1 MTYPAMAPRRS
12 RRRSLLIPGLLL
24 VIVVGGWCA
33 FWFYASDLAK
43 DAIAGWLAREAKAG
57 RVYSCGQQAIGGFPF
72 RIEVRCTDA
81 RAELRNLQSPSS
93 LKAAGV
99 LVAAQIYQPTLLI
112 GEITGPLTIAD
123 PGQPPK
129 LTATWTLAQTS
140 IRGNPRSPERVSLS
154 LDNPA
159 LDRATGSGSERIF
172 AGKHAEL
179 HGRLVSGT
187 VNDRPVIDLA
197 LKLVS
202 AIAPTLHPLAAQP
215 LDADVDATLHGLKD
229 FGPRTWP
236 ERFREMQAAGGRIE
250 VRSLRIRQGDALG
263 VAAGTLSLTPRG
275 RLDGELQ
282 MTVAGLDKV
291 LPSLGAD
298 QLTRPGSSTSDKIG
312 AAIGA
317 LDRFAPGLGNVARE
331 RAGLGLAAGVA
342 LIGTP
347 ADLEGRRAVKLPLRF
362 TDGDVHLGPFR
373 IGQTGPLF

>member
-1 MTYPAMAPRRS
+1 MSYPAVAPRRS
-12 RRRSLLIPGLLL
+12 RSLLVPVL
-24 VIVVGGWCA
+24 VLAIVVGGWCA
-33 FWFYASDLAK
+33 FWFYAADLAK
-43 DAIAGWLAREAKAG
+43 GAIAGWLDREAKAG
-57 RVYSCGQQAIGGFPF
+57 RVYGCGEQSIGGFPF

-93 LKAAGV
+93 LKASGV

-140 IRGNPRSPERVSLS
+140 IRGNPRAPERVSLA

-159 LDRATGSGSERIF
+159 IDRKTAEGSERIF

-179 HGRLVSGT
+179 HGRLASGT
-187 VNDRPVIDLA
+187 VNDRPVIDMA
-197 LKLVS
+197 LRLVS
-202 AIAPTLHPLAAQP
+202 SIAPTLHPLAAQP
-215 LDADVDATLHGLKD
+215 LDVDVDATLRGLKD
-229 FGPRTWP
+229 FGPKTWP
-236 ERFREMQAAGGRIE
+236 QRFRELQEAGGRIE
-250 VRSLRIRQGDALG
+250 VRSLRIRQGEALG
-263 VAAGTLSLTPRG
+263 VAAGTLGLTANG
-275 RLDGELQ
+275 RLEGELQ

-291 LPSLGAD
+291 LPTLGVD
-298 QLTRPGSSTSDKIG
+298 QLARPGSATSERLG
-312 AAIGA
+312 AALGA
-317 LDRFAPGLGNVARE
+317 LDRLAPGLGNVARG

-342 LIGTP
+342 LIGEP

-373 IGQTGPLF
+373 IGQTAPLF